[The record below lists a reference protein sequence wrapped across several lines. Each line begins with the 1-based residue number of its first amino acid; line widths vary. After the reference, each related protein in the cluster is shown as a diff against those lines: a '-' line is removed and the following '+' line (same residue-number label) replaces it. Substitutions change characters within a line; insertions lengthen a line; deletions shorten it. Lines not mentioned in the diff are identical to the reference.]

1 MRYDDFRR
9 SDDIEDRRGDDGGGM
24 GGGGGFGLPMGGGGL
39 GIGTII
45 VLGIVGYA
53 FGIDPRILIGGAE
66 ILTGGS
72 QSPSYQSDRRSAPAK
87 TGAPTDEMG
96 SMISGVLGEIDDR
109 WSEIFRERG
118 QTYSGPRIVL
128 FKNATNGGRCG
139 RAESAMGPFYCPPD
153 KQIYLDTGF
162 FRQVETRFRGCSGN
176 ACKFTAAYII
186 AHEAGHHIQN
196 LPGILPQVQQAQQQA
211 GSKAEANALQVQGR
225 VAGRLLFRRL
235 GQPRGEEASGL
246 PRSRRHR
253 CGAYH
258 GERDRR
264 RHAAAPVHR
273 TGGAGQLHPRLRR
286 ATQAVV
292 HDRLPEGHRGSL
304 QYVWRRA
311 LYDRA
316 QALTVMAGL
325 DPAIRVFAFWRPERR
340 GCPGQARA

>member
-1 MRYDDFRR
+1 
-9 SDDIEDRRGDDGGGM
+9 
-24 GGGGGFGLPMGGGGL
+24 MGGGGL

-196 LPGILPQVQQAQQQA
+196 LTGILSKVQQAQQRA
-211 GSKAEANALQVQGR
+211 GSKAEANALQVRVELQADCFSGVWVNREEKKRPGFLEAGDIDAALTTASAIGDDTLQRQSTGR
-225 VAGRLLFRRL
+225 VVPDSFTHGSAAQRKQWFMTGYQK
-235 GQPRGEEASGL
+235 GTVEA
-246 PRSRRHR
+246 
-253 CGAYH
+253 CNTF
-258 GERDRR
+258 
-264 RHAAAPVHR
+264 AASN
-273 TGGAGQLHPRLRR
+273 L
-286 ATQAVV
+286 
-292 HDRLPEGHRGSL
+292 
-304 QYVWRRA
+304 
-311 LYDRA
+311 
-316 QALTVMAGL
+316 
-325 DPAIRVFAFWRPERR
+325 
-340 GCPGQARA
+340 

>member
-9 SDDIEDRRGDDGGGM
+9 SDNIDDRRDDGGGGM
-24 GGGGGFGLPMGGGGL
+24 GGGGGGFGLPMGGGGL

-96 SMISGVLGEIDDR
+96 SMIAGVLGEIDDR
-109 WSEIFRERG
+109 WNEIFQGSG
-118 QTYSGPRIVL
+118 QTYTGPRIVL

-139 RAESAMGPFYCPPD
+139 MAQSAMGPFYCPPD

-196 LPGILPQVQQAQQQA
+196 LLGILPRVTAAAAAGRQQGGSQRAA
-211 GSKAEANALQVQGR
+211 GQGR
-225 VAGRLLFRRL
+225 AAGRLPVGRL
-235 GQPRGEEASGL
+235 GQPRGEEAPGL
-246 PRSRRHR
+246 PRSPATSKRRCRPRPRSATTR
-253 CGAYH
+253 CSA
-258 GERDRR
+258 RR
-264 RHAAAPVHR
+264 RDGWCRIRFTHGSAAQR
-273 TGGAGQLHPRLRR
+273 KQWFMTGYQQGTVQACNTFGAG
-286 ATQAVV
+286 
-292 HDRLPEGHRGSL
+292 
-304 QYVWRRA
+304 
-311 LYDRA
+311 
-316 QALTVMAGL
+316 
-325 DPAIRVFAFWRPERR
+325 AI
-340 GCPGQARA
+340 